1 MLEKMMPNKRRLA
14 KKKKREKEVRKRIL
28 KRREDIREQSR
39 LEREIENL
47 KWENRERITPIRKIK
62 EVDE

>member
-1 MLEKMMPNKRRLA
+1 MPNKRRLA